1 MRNNFNLF
9 EVLAVSA
16 GKTAFQKL
24 LLFSV
29 TLMLLTISFSS
40 VARPEYVVGLTQQG
54 IRIATVEE
62 VELGFNYELEK
73 ISKDKDYALKIK
85 VFSSD
90 VELNNMLQARKIKG
104 YFGSPMMFFEMCIRD
119 RTTCLCQ
126 KIDAAEMYE
135 QLSLNDAIGIALKNN
150 VEQRIS
156 LQAAAVA
163 ESQYQEAVSAHWPTV
178 SLQASM
184 TRMDEDPTFS
194 LPGATVSRC
203 V

>member
-1 MRNNFNLF
+1 MIKMNKSVRFSTM
-9 EVLAVSA
+9 LA
-16 GKTAFQKL
+16 
-24 LLFSV
+24 
-29 TLMLLTISFSS
+29 
-40 VARPEYVVGLTQQG
+40 
-54 IRIATVEE
+54 
-62 VELGFNYELEK
+62 GF
-73 ISKDKDYALKIK
+73 I
-85 VFSSD
+85 V
-90 VELNNMLQARKIKG
+90 
-104 YFGSPMMFFEMCIRD
+104 
-119 RTTCLCQ
+119 TTCLCQ

-194 LPGATVSRC
+194 LPGATVSIASLAAPLNGALFGGGACDSINHQFWRTKSQADGP
-203 V
+203 